1 MLYKSD
7 LFWLR
12 KPLIS
17 DAKQLYEISQNK
29 DVMAYY
35 GTKPFV
41 NFQQARD
48 EISWFQTLEITKQG
62 FRWII
67 TDTKNQCIGSL
78 GCFNYDKERASY
90 EISYQLHQ
98 MYWNKGIMT
107 KAIRELQQH
116 VLSKTPARFIIA
128 YVNEDNIGSQKVLIK
143 NGFELVQNFSPAPSD
158 WDRLKNCYMY
168 LWNRG

>member
-1 MLYKSD
+1 MIYKSD

-29 DVMAYY
+29 NVMAFY

-41 NFQQARD
+41 NFQQARE
-48 EISWFQTLEITKQG
+48 EISWYQSLEITKLG

-78 GCFNYDKERASY
+78 GCFNYDKERDSY

-107 KAIRELQQH
+107 EAINQLQCF
-116 VLSKTPARFIIA
+116 LLDKTNIRFIIA
-128 YVNEDNIGSQKVLIK
+128 YVNEANVGSQKVLIK
-143 NGFELVQNFSPAPSD
+143 NGFERVHNFTPLPSD
-158 WDRLKNCYMY
+158 QDRLKNCYMY